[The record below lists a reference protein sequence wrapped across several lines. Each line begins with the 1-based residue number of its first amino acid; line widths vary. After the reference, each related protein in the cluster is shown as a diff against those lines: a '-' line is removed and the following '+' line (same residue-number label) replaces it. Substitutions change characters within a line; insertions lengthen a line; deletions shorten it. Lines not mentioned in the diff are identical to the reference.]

1 MNRLLP
7 LLLAFAA
14 PAAAEATLPGL
25 FTVAVPAGDALN
37 VRGAPGAGA
46 EIIGRLPP
54 GTRGLE
60 VVAIDASGAWGQV
73 NAGERAGWVA
83 LRYLEPEPDVW
94 EQDLPASLACFGTE
108 PFWSVRPAGGA
119 AVLSEPGRPD
129 LRLPLTALRD
139 TSTAGIPRRAL
150 VAASAAERLTAF
162 VAPGICSDGMSDR
175 LYGLTAA
182 VVHEQ
187 GGEARLLTG
196 CCSIAPE
203 PEPE

>member
-1 MNRLLP
+1 MSRLLV
-7 LLLAFAA
+7 LLLVVAA
-14 PAAAEATLPGL
+14 PAAATALPGL

-46 EIIGRLPP
+46 EIIGRLSP
-54 GTRGLE
+54 GTRGVE
-60 VVAIDASGAWGQV
+60 VVAVDASGAWGQV
-73 NAGERAGWVA
+73 NTGERAGWVA
-83 LRYLEPEPDVW
+83 LRYLRPEPDVW
-94 EQDLPASLACFGTE
+94 RQDLPASLACFGTE
-108 PFWSVRPAGGA
+108 PFWSVRPAGGT
-119 AVLSEPGRPD
+119 AVLSEPGRD
-129 LRLPLTALRD
+129 VALPVTALRD
-139 TSTAGIPRRAL
+139 TGSAGIPRRAL
-150 VAASAAERLTAF
+150 VAANAAERLTAF

>member
-7 LLLAFAA
+7 LLLAVAA

-37 VRGAPGAGA
+37 VRAAPGAGA
-46 EIIGRLPP
+46 DIIGRLPP
-54 GTRGLE
+54 GTRGVE
-60 VVAIDASGAWGQV
+60 VVAVDPRGAWGQV

-94 EQDLPASLACFGTE
+94 DQDLPPSLACFGTE
-108 PFWSVRPAGGA
+108 PFWSVRPAGGE
-119 AVLSEPGRPD
+119 AVLSEPDRD
-129 LRLPLTALRD
+129 VRLPLTALRD

-150 VAASAAERLTAF
+150 MAASPAERLTAF

-182 VVHEQ
+182 VVHER

-203 PEPE
+203 TEPQ